1 MADAAH
7 SAGEITSPRQPP
19 YRLLVVDDEEAIR
32 ELTSTV
38 LADDGY
44 EILMAED
51 GVHALELLPRFRPD
65 LVITDLQMPRMSGI
79 ELVKIMRQRFPH
91 LPVIILSGAFA
102 GNELPPD
109 VVADAFLPKDGGYVT
124 TLGYK
129 IAELLSGT
137 RPSAV
142 IAAV

>member
-1 MADAAH
+1 MADAAL

-102 GNELPPD
+102 GNEQPPD
-109 VVADAFLPKDGGYVT
+109 VVPDAFLQKD
-124 TLGYK
+124 
-129 IAELLSGT
+129 
-137 RPSAV
+137 
-142 IAAV
+142 